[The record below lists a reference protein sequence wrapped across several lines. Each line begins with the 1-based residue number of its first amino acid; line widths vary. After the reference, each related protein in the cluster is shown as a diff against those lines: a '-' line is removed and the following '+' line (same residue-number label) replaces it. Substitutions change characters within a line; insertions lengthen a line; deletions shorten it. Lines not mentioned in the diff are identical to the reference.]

1 MGTFTGIDNGLDY
14 TDFAKD
20 NECYAG
26 KTTVFCYN
34 EARNETY
41 NERAKKDVP
50 LTGDAAKLAKAEF
63 VQYVLQYGH
72 EGIKSAGV
80 ALQFQKFLAY
90 WLGRIDAALIATY
103 LATGKKWRER
113 GFADFDVTEMMC
125 GQVEIDLGIYA
136 NSPDRYVEE
145 AIDHAKV
152 VFKNIPSILTY
163 INTQGDWKQTGVLV
177 ASDSKER
184 ADQIAAVKKV
194 RDGLAKGLDLPGNII
209 KLLPYVIGGFILYKL
224 VQMSPG
230 GKK

>member
-1 MGTFTGIDNGLDY
+1 MSTFTGIDNGLDY

-34 EARNETY
+34 EDRNDTY

-50 LTGDAAKLAKAEF
+50 LTGDTAKLAKTQF
-63 VQYVLQYGH
+63 VQYILQYGH

-80 ALQFQKFLAY
+80 ALKFQDFLEY
-90 WLGRIDAALIATY
+90 WLGKTDAALIATY

-136 NSPDRYVEE
+136 NSPDRYVED
-145 AIDHAKV
+145 AIDHARV
-152 VFKNIPSILTY
+152 VFKNIPSIITY
-163 INTQGDWKQTGVLV
+163 IGTQGDWKQTGVQV
-177 ASDSKER
+177 AANQKER
-184 ADQIAAVKKV
+184 SDQIAAVKTV
-194 RDGLAKGLDLPGNII
+194 VGGLKKALALPG
-209 KLLPYVIGGFILYKL
+209 KTAEAAGLLPYVIGGFILFQL
-224 VQMSPG
+224 LRM